1 MLDKF
6 KGKVKYV
13 EGRSKDKEGLV
24 DSVVKFKILELE
36 IFKLDSLEDIVRMRK
51 IIEVEIKKESERL
64 DMDDMDLDEDF
75 LEEVSKKSKKRF
87 KERENVDEKRCF
99 FEIDEFFFKK
109 VKIDIVNDMKN
120 FLNLLLEENKF

>member
-24 DSVVKFKILELE
+24 ESVKFKILELE

-87 KERENVDEKRCF
+87 KERENVDEKRRF
-99 FEIDEFFFKK
+99 FEIDEFFLKK

>member
-24 DSVVKFKILELE
+24 ESVKLKILELE

-75 LEEVSKKSKKRF
+75 LEEVNKKSKKRF
-87 KERENVDEKRCF
+87 KERENVDEKRRF

>member
-6 KGKVKYV
+6 KCKVKYI

-24 DSVVKFKILELE
+24 ESVKLKILELE

-87 KERENVDEKRCF
+87 KERENVDEKRRF
-99 FEIDEFFFKK
+99 FEIDEFFLKK

>member
-6 KGKVKYV
+6 KCKVKYV

-24 DSVVKFKILELE
+24 ESVKLKILELE

-64 DMDDMDLDEDF
+64 DMDDMDLDEDL

-87 KERENVDEKRCF
+87 KERENVDEKRRF
-99 FEIDEFFFKK
+99 FEIDEFFLKK

>member
-6 KGKVKYV
+6 KCKVKYV

-24 DSVVKFKILELE
+24 ESVKLKILELE

-64 DMDDMDLDEDF
+64 DMDDMDLDEDL
-75 LEEVSKKSKKRF
+75 LEEVNKKSKKRF
-87 KERENVDEKRCF
+87 KERENVDEKRRF

>member
-24 DSVVKFKILELE
+24 ESVKFKILELE

-75 LEEVSKKSKKRF
+75 LEEVNKKSKKRF
-87 KERENVDEKRCF
+87 KERENVDEKRRF